1 MRPQNTKPAGLRWR
15 ALILMEGAL
24 AFAVVLYPGGPQT
37 GKAMLVDGGLPIEE
51 FVDAQCIAVARL
63 FEAEQPAAHSSDDF
77 GFAADDPPPRV
88 GGGKVCNRERTTVRS
103 DNVLNARTHL
113 YGHFTLYST

>member
-24 AFAVVLYPGGPQT
+24 AFAVVLYPCGPQT
-37 GKAMLVDGGLPIEE
+37 GQTMFVDSGLPVEE
-51 FVDAQCIAVARL
+51 FIDAECIASAGL
-63 FEAEQPAAHSSDDF
+63 FEAEQTAAHCCDDF
-77 GFAADDPPPRV
+77 GFTADDPPPRI
-88 GGGKVCNRERTTVRS
+88 GGGKVCNRERTSVRS